1 MKFFKNKKL
10 GYWFMVATALLSLLL
25 FIIYIATYEPGQFGH
40 DHTMPNSA
48 SGQATELVWIW
59 ALFALLAQLAA
70 LAGIDI
76 TTEKPLLDTIE
87 YIGELISEIESLTD

>member
-48 SGQATELVWIW
+48 SGQA
-59 ALFALLAQLAA
+59 
-70 LAGIDI
+70 
-76 TTEKPLLDTIE
+76 
-87 YIGELISEIESLTD
+87 

>member
-10 GYWFMVATALLSLLL
+10 GYWFMVAAALLSLLL

-70 LAGIDI
+70 LAAP
-76 TTEKPLLDTIE
+76 EHKWIE
-87 YIGELISEIESLTD
+87 IAVVGCIGGALFIEM